1 MAFVTA
7 DRVRDTSTTAGSGSF
22 SVSGTAPTG
31 YRTFSAVLSVND
43 TFYYSIQH
51 QTLNEWEVGLGTYS
65 SANTFAR
72 TTIYSS
78 STSGSAVTFSAGT
91 KDVFITMAAS
101 RSLQLDASGN
111 VTPAFGGGPYTRTTF
126 TATAGQ
132 TSFTA
137 SYTVGYVQVYVN
149 GILLNSADYTATTG
163 TTVVLASA
171 AAAGDIVD
179 VIALN
184 IGTFS
189 SGGYTRTDYTAT
201 AGQTTFTAS
210 YTPGYV
216 QVYLNGVMLDITDYT
231 ASSGTSIVLGTGAA
245 VGDTVSIVA
254 LTVSGFSG
262 NVTSVGTPTSGQ
274 LAAWTGAT
282 SIQGINS
289 YPVWQSVQTGNFTAV
304 AGRAYPVNTTS
315 GAVTVTL
322 PATPSAGNIIELA
335 DYAGTWGTNAVTVSP
350 NGSNING
357 TTNNLTFNVSRSSI
371 TIVYIDSTQGWIA
384 SSAFKTT
391 TLGQSYS
398 ASYLVVA
405 GGAGGGKSR
414 GGGGGAGGLL
424 SGSATLILN
433 TVYTITVGAGG
444 AGATTNNVVATSGS
458 NSVFGSFATALGG
471 GGGAGTI
478 SSFGSV
484 LNGASGGSG
493 GGASGNPPSPGAG
506 GAGGS
511 GTSGQGF
518 AGGKTYSDNFNYTSS
533 GGGGGSSAV
542 GADAGVKQCGAG
554 GAGTSSSITGSAVTY
569 AGGGGGGGDGAGS
582 GNLAGAGGSGGGG
595 AGSVSATAGS
605 DGSANTGGGG
615 GGGGNGTSN
624 GGSGGSG
631 VVILSVPTAN
641 YSGVTTGSPTVTTS
655 GSNTI
660 LRFTASGS
668 YTA

>member
-7 DRVRDTSTTAGSGSF
+7 DRIADTTTTVGTSPLV
-22 SVSGTAPTG
+22 VSGTAPLG
-31 YRTFSAVLSVND
+31 SRTFSTVMSVGD
-43 TFYYSIQH
+43 TCYYSVQH
-51 QTLNEWEVGLGTYS
+51 QTVNEWEVGLATYS
-65 SANTFAR
+65 AANTLTR

-78 STSGSAVTFSAGT
+78 SNAGSAVTFSAGT

-111 VTPAFGGGPYTRTTF
+111 VTPAFGGGTYTRTTF

-137 SYTVGYVQVYVN
+137 SYTVGYVQVYLN

-289 YPVWQSVQTGNFTAV
+289 YPVLQGVQTTSFAAV

-322 PATPSAGNIIELA
+322 PASPSAGQVVQVI
-335 DYAGTWGTNAVTVSP
+335 DYAGTFGTNACTVSR

-357 TTNNLTFNVSRSSI
+357 LTSNSTLNINRESVSF
-371 TIVYIDSTQGWIA
+371 VYVDATQGWVG
-384 SSAFKTT
+384 SSAFIATG
-391 TLGQSYS
+391 LGTGYT
-398 ASYLVVA
+398 ASYLIVA
-405 GGAGGGKSR
+405 GGAGGGGIN
-414 GGGGGAGGLL
+414 GGGGGAGGFLT
-424 SGSATLILN
+424 GSTTLTPS
-433 TVYTITVGAGG
+433 TVYTVTVGAGG
-444 AGATTNNVVATSGS
+444 SAGTNSADGGSGGTSSISSSIGS
-458 NSVFGSFATALGG
+458 AVGG
-471 GGGAGTI
+471 GGGAYNTYPTARSG
-478 SSFGSV
+478 V
-484 LNGASGGSG
+484 SGGSG
-493 GGASGNPPSPGAG
+493 GGGSPGSG
-506 GAGGS
+506 VGSSGAGGS
-511 GTSGQGF
+511 GTSGQGN
-518 AGGKTYSDNFNYTSS
+518 AGGTGYFSGVYGA
-533 GGGGGSSAV
+533 GGGGGGASAV
-542 GADAGVKQCGAG
+542 GANGSAGLAG
-554 GAGTSSSITGSAVTY
+554 GAGTASSITGASVTY
-569 AGGGGGGGDGAGS
+569 AGGGGGGGDSRGATG
-582 GNLAGAGGSGGGG
+582 GAGGAGGGG
-595 AGSVSATAGS
+595 AGSTSGNGTAGT
-605 DGSANTGGGG
+605 ANTGGGG
-615 GGGGNGTSN
+615 GGAGFSGGTA
-624 GGSGGSG
+624 GGAGGSG

-641 YSGVTTGSPTVTTS
+641 YTGTTTGSPTVTTS

-660 LRFTASGS
+660 IKFTASGS